1 MLSLLQ
7 NALTAA
13 GIPGTDEKLLSYQRY
28 MEIILAYNEHIN
40 LTAIRDP
47 ESFEKLHYVDSLA
60 ILGLK
65 EYQKAGKVID
75 IGTGGGFPGVP
86 LAIASPEKEFVLA
99 DSLAKRLKIVEEAA
113 REAGCHNVRTC
124 HGRAE
129 DLGRDPA
136 HREQYDLAVSRAVA
150 ALPVL
155 AEYCLPFVKPGGA
168 FIAYKGIAPEAEVK
182 EAEKAIRLLGGK
194 VSGIFSGGTGDDQHH
209 LIVIEKTGLTPKKF
223 PRKAGT
229 PSREPL
235 K

>member
-1 MLSLLQ
+1 MDLGAVTLSVSVRDD
-7 NALTAA
+7 AD
-13 GIPGTDEKLLSYQRY
+13 IPGS
-28 MEIILAYNEHIN
+28 
-40 LTAIRDP
+40 
-47 ESFEKLHYVDSLA
+47 
-60 ILGLK
+60 K
-65 EYQKAGKVID
+65 EA
-75 IGTGGGFPGVP
+75 
-86 LAIASPEKEFVLA
+86 A